1 MTKLF
6 VIKNNEPTPLKIA
19 SSLAKKGED
28 IEITM
33 MRNSIYL
40 ADSRGEHSEA
50 IQECIKSGVKIFV
63 LKKDTE
69 KRGLSSYLIDGVKM
83 VDYTQLIDQLFSD
96 KLTVI
101 NL

>member
-19 SSLAKKGED
+19 SSLAKKGEEV
-28 IEITM
+28 EITM
-33 MRNSIYL
+33 IQNSIYL
-40 ADSRGEHSEA
+40 TDSRGEHSEA
-50 IQECIKSGVKIFV
+50 IQECIKSGVKIYV
-63 LKKDTE
+63 LKKDAE
-69 KRGLSSYLIDGVKM
+69 KRGLSSNLVEGVKI
-83 VDYTQLIDQLFSD
+83 VDYSQLIDHLFSD